1 MWNSRTLRRAFEKFT
16 HSDFNLPILQL
27 LGIIQRSS
35 PGAGALRRRY
45 ATLPKSPHDI
55 FAAHSFASLDTT
67 KPAGPFS
74 VSKRNRRSCV
84 KIICKRIR
92 RPLRPAMSSPAREQT
107 APPGKTSRTFPRG
120 WQIAISGTRAVPKI
134 SANCPR
140 KSRQNGGTAAA
151 AHKLRPWYD
160 IKFTPKRLTL
170 QSISYTLS
178 CKNATILF
186 LFCTIHPQSRPCI
199 FEKVLVKWGTG
210 LCIIWK

>member
-1 MWNSRTLRRAFEKFT
+1 MGNSRTLRRAFEKFT

-35 PGAGALRRRY
+35 LVPAPCADVMQPSLNLLTIFLRPIVLHHLTRQN
-45 ATLPKSPHDI
+45 PP
-55 FAAHSFASLDTT
+55 
-67 KPAGPFS
+67 GPFS

-107 APPGKTSRTFPRG
+107 APPGKTSRTFPQG